1 MSYLNRV
8 NAFFTPQ
15 RWMVLGGFL
24 AQLTL
29 FACIPFLL
37 RIYSAAAVAHW
48 SLLLTWVN
56 LLWSFSQLK
65 TDQALVQASELMERK
80 QLYSIGLW
88 SNLIIGGSILTI
100 AFFTGWIASIFLF
113 GWMLAGLLLHGW
125 HQMNLSW
132 LLGGHQFRTL
142 SWLRVLQAILAYPAA
157 KLWHP
162 ILGEDGLLI
171 CFCASNAFCIAI
183 AYFWRIAPGFFVLID
198 RLQWKSLFVKNQ
210 HTFTYLAGGNML
222 LSIADQA
229 MVLLIAYFFDPVSG
243 AAYFMAARICNLP
256 LSLIQSGLSQYNLRW
271 FQDLY
276 NQGQLK
282 PRVPI
287 RFWLKWLPYSAVYFL
302 PILFAGPT
310 LFAWFLGENWRF
322 SGQIALLLGFSA
334 WLRLLTNPTSMGF
347 FVMGRPMVFFYFTL
361 LLAGNTLLC
370 GIMAWQQF
378 PFMLVIGA
386 FVTAQIIIFLFYNI
400 LMLRMMQK
408 N

>member
-1 MSYLNRV
+1 
-8 NAFFTPQ
+8 
-15 RWMVLGGFL
+15 
-24 AQLTL
+24 
-29 FACIPFLL
+29 
-37 RIYSAAAVAHW
+37 
-48 SLLLTWVN
+48 
-56 LLWSFSQLK
+56 
-65 TDQALVQASELMERK
+65 
-80 QLYSIGLW
+80 
-88 SNLIIGGSILTI
+88 
-100 AFFTGWIASIFLF
+100 
-113 GWMLAGLLLHGW
+113 
-125 HQMNLSW
+125 
-132 LLGGHQFRTL
+132 
-142 SWLRVLQAILAYPAA
+142 
-157 KLWHP
+157 
-162 ILGEDGLLI
+162 
-171 CFCASNAFCIAI
+171 
-183 AYFWRIAPGFFVLID
+183 
-198 RLQWKSLFVKNQ
+198 
-210 HTFTYLAGGNML
+210 
-222 LSIADQA
+222 

-347 FVMGRPMVFFYFTL
+347 FVMGRPLVFFYFTL
-361 LLAGNTLLC
+361 LLAGSTLFC
-370 GIMAWQQF
+370 GVLAWQQYSF
-378 PFMLVIGA
+378 LMVIGN
-386 FVTAQIIIFLFYNI
+386 FVAAQIIILLFYNI

>member
-1 MSYLNRV
+1 MKYLNRV

-15 RWMVLGGFL
+15 RWMVLGGLL

-37 RIYSAAAVAHW
+37 RTYSASSVAAW

-65 TDQALVQASELMERK
+65 TDQALVQATDLLERK
-80 QLYSIGLW
+80 QLYAIGLW
-88 SNLIIGGSILTI
+88 SNLVVGGSVLTF
-100 AFFTGWIASIFLF
+100 AFLAGWIANSSLF
-113 GWMLAGLLLHGW
+113 GWMLGGLMLHGW

-132 LLGGHQFRTL
+132 LLSGHQFRPL
-142 SWLRVLQAILAYPAA
+142 SWLRMVQAMMAYPAA
-157 KLWHP
+157 LVFHQY
-162 ILGEDGLLI
+162 LGAEGLLI
-171 CFCASNAFCIAI
+171 CFCASNAFCILM
-183 AYFWRIAPGFFVLID
+183 AYCWRLAPGMLVFI
-198 RLQWKSLFVKNQ
+198 RLLGLKQLFIKNRN
-210 HTFTYLAGGNML
+210 TFTYLAGGNML
-222 LSIADQA
+222 LSISEQA

-282 PRVPI
+282 PQVPI

-347 FVMGRPMVFFYFTL
+347 FVMGRPLVFFYFTV
-361 LLAGNTLLC
+361 LLAGSTLFC
-370 GIMAWQQF
+370 GVLAWQQYSF
-378 PFMLVIGA
+378 LVVIGN
-386 FVTAQIIIFLFYNI
+386 FVAAQIIILLFYNI